1 MPAISKDRQELYK
14 SRIRAI
20 VSVNHQLTNNEIS
33 DLLERDGIHLDR
45 DYLSKLL
52 RKVYQERTKRADRQ
66 TLNYALAA
74 FEDTMTEVVRVAW
87 SIAKDPSARK
97 QDRVAALREV
107 REAHKDV
114 FEKLFDA
121 GVFERKLG
129 TLDAVVRNTP
139 LAPERKQ
146 VIREVFGNWKLLPAQ
161 PVNGEEPKP
170 ATNP

>member
-14 SRIRAI
+14 SRIRAL

-33 DLLERDGIHLDR
+33 DLLEREGIHLDR

-52 RKVYQERTKRADRQ
+52 RKIYQERTKRADRQ

-87 SIAKDPSARK
+87 SIATDEYARK
-97 QDRVAALREV
+97 QDRVAALREI

-139 LAPERKQ
+139 LLPERKQ
-146 VIREVFGNWKLLPAQ
+146 VIREVFGKWGLLPPP
-161 PVNGEEPKP
+161 PVNGEPP
-170 ATNP
+170 NSTTP

>member
-1 MPAISKDRQELYK
+1 MPAISKDKQEFYK

-20 VSVNHQLTNNEIS
+20 VSIQHQITLVQ
-33 DLLERDGIHLDR
+33 LLDKLAEEGIHLDR
-45 DYLSKLL
+45 DYLSKLAN
-52 RKVYQERTKRADRQ
+52 KVYQERTKRADRQ

-87 SIAKDPSARK
+87 SIATDPSARK
-97 QDRVAALREV
+97 QDRVAALREI

-129 TLDAVVRNTP
+129 TLDAVIRNTP
-139 LAPERKQ
+139 LAPERKK
-146 VIREVFGNWKLLPAQ
+146 VIQDVFQNWGLIPPQLD
-161 PVNGEEPKP
+161 GGTTP
-170 ATNP
+170 ATTP

>member
-1 MPAISKDRQELYK
+1 MPAISKDKQDFYK

-20 VSVNHQLTNNEIS
+20 VSVEHQITLVQ
-33 DLLERDGIHLDR
+33 LLDKLGVEGIHLDR
-45 DYLSKLL
+45 DYLSKLAN
-52 RKVYQERTKRADRQ
+52 KVYQERSKRADRQ

-87 SIAKDPSARK
+87 SIANDPSARK

-129 TLDAVVRNTP
+129 TLDATIRNAP

-146 VIREVFGNWKLLPAQ
+146 VIREVFGNWGLIAPQ
-161 PVNGEEPKP
+161 PDGGTTTPT
-170 ATNP
+170 TNP

>member
-1 MPAISKDRQELYK
+1 MPAISKDKQEFYK

-20 VSVNHQLTNNEIS
+20 VSVEHQITLVQILDKLAQE
-33 DLLERDGIHLDR
+33 GIHLDR
-45 DYLSKLL
+45 DYLSKLAN
-52 RKVYQERTKRADRQ
+52 KVYQERTKRADRQ

-87 SIAKDPSARK
+87 SIANDPFARK

-139 LAPERKQ
+139 LPEDKKQ
-146 VIREVFGNWKLLPAQ
+146 NIREVFGNWKLLPAQ
-161 PVNGEEPKP
+161 PVNGDPPKP
-170 ATNP
+170 DTTP